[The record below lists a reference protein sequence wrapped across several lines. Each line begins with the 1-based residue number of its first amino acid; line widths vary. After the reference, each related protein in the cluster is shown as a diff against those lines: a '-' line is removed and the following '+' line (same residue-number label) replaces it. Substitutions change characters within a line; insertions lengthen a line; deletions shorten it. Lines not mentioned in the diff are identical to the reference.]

1 MKKYLALVVAL
12 VAIAMGV
19 QAQSITSLKAKVSI
33 NGGAVMEQELPA
45 TGFPIPDLTDQATT
59 SFVIKD
65 IIVGTSGS
73 VSNVSFWVRVQKVDT
88 SNPHEFTE
96 VPLTYESGV
105 WHVSASTLEQ
115 LGFPNGVELV
125 EPSMSSDPRYL
136 EFYIVANNSISWNN
150 GGENYKIK
158 FSTAGETEA
167 KVKFYK
173 EGTAGINIIA
183 DSEEKDITYTGDFV
197 REKWYGWQPGEVSS
211 LVIDDIFVT
220 VSCEDGSLIKSVS
233 MQYKVYEEGQEA
245 QWNTHSANYKAQNL
259 LGGWLFPH
267 LFIPLISIESI
278 FARKCSNI
286 IWLFPRLFIP
296 LQEIKTSTRHAHTGD
311 TVFFPP
317 SRRSVLPGSGQGPEG
332 LWTRG
337 PYPGVCA
344 AGSHLRQEPLPYG
357 SWRLLVGGNG
367 GHRGVPPLPSRHSQ
381 AGGLQHRIMD
391 QTGPE
396 DVPQVRQEIRNA

>member
-1 MKKYLALVVAL
+1 MKKLFTLFVAL
-12 VAIAMGV
+12 VAIAMGA

-45 TGFPIPDLTDQATT
+45 TGFPIVDLTTEGATT

-65 IIVGTSGS
+65 IIVETSGS

-88 SNPHEFTE
+88 SKPHEFTE

-105 WHVSASTLEQ
+105 WHLSASTLEQ

-173 EGTAGINIIA
+173 DGTAGINIIA

-211 LVIDDIFVT
+211 FVIDDIFVT

-245 QWNTHSANYKAQNL
+245 QWNTVGTSLWSTSGERRQYWAENLAIDVVKGLTSSKNYTLEIAYLVETTEGQNIYL
-259 LGGWLFPH
+259 SKGLKNDKFNFTVKEGTGVNEVAAEGAKV
-267 LFIPLISIESI
+267 SG
-278 FARKCSNI
+278 KCYN
-286 IWLFPRLFIP
+286 
-296 LQEIKTSTRHAHTGD
+296 
-311 TVFFPP
+311 
-317 SRRSVLPGSGQGPEG
+317 
-332 LWTRG
+332 
-337 PYPGVCA
+337 A
-344 AGSHLRQEPLPYG
+344 AGQQVSADSNG
-357 SWRLLVGGNG
+357 LLI
-367 GHRGVPPLPSRHSQ
+367 Q
-381 AGGLQHRIMD
+381 AGKKVIK
-391 QTGPE
+391 
-396 DVPQVRQEIRNA
+396 

>member
-1 MKKYLALVVAL
+1 MKKIFTLLVAL
-12 VAIAMGV
+12 MAIAMGA

-45 TGFPIPDLTDQATT
+45 TGFRVVDLTDEATT

-73 VSNVSFWVRVQKVDT
+73 ISNVSFWVRVQKVDT
-88 SNPHEFTE
+88 SSPHEFAE

-115 LGFPNGVELV
+115 MGFPDGVELV

-173 EGTAGINIIA
+173 DGTAGINISA
-183 DSEEKDITYTGDFV
+183 NGEEEKEITYTGDFV

-211 LVIDDIFVT
+211 LVIDDIYVAI
-220 VSCEDGSLIKSVS
+220 SCEDGVGISSVS
-233 MQYKVYEEGQEA
+233 MQYKVYEDGQEA
-245 QWNTHSANYKAQNL
+245 SWNTLETYQFSSKASSSKRMYRAEGLAKDVTTGLTSGKNYTLEIMYQVVTTENEYFFLAKGTHNDKFTFTFTGSTGVNGVAAEGAKFAGKCYNIAGQQVNANY
-259 LGGWLFPH
+259 
-267 LFIPLISIESI
+267 
-278 FARKCSNI
+278 
-286 IWLFPRLFIP
+286 
-296 LQEIKTSTRHAHTGD
+296 
-311 TVFFPP
+311 
-317 SRRSVLPGSGQGPEG
+317 EG
-332 LWTRG
+332 LQIIDG
-337 PYPGVCA
+337 KKV
-344 AGSHLRQEPLPYG
+344 
-357 SWRLLVGGNG
+357 
-367 GHRGVPPLPSRHSQ
+367 
-381 AGGLQHRIMD
+381 IK
-391 QTGPE
+391 
-396 DVPQVRQEIRNA
+396 

>member
-12 VAIAMGV
+12 VAIAMGA

-45 TGFPIPDLTDQATT
+45 TEFPVVDLTTEGATT

-173 EGTAGINIIA
+173 ENTAGINISA
-183 DSEEKDITYTGDFV
+183 NGEEEKDITYTGDFV

-211 LVIDDIFVT
+211 LVIDDIDVT
-220 VSCEDGSLIKSVS
+220 ISCEDGSLIKSVS
-233 MQYKVYEEGQEA
+233 MQYKVYEEGQAA
-245 QWNTHSANYKAQNL
+245 QWNTIEATLYSTGSGSSHRHYKAENKAIDVVKGLTSGKNYTLEIAYLVETTEGQNIYL
-259 LGGWLFPH
+259 SKGLKNDKFNFKVKEGTGVNEVAAEGAKV
-267 LFIPLISIESI
+267 SG
-278 FARKCSNI
+278 KCYN
-286 IWLFPRLFIP
+286 
-296 LQEIKTSTRHAHTGD
+296 
-311 TVFFPP
+311 
-317 SRRSVLPGSGQGPEG
+317 
-332 LWTRG
+332 
-337 PYPGVCA
+337 A
-344 AGSHLRQEPLPYG
+344 AGQQVSAG
-357 SWRLLVGGNG
+357 SNGLLIQDGKKV
-367 GHRGVPPLPSRHSQ
+367 
-381 AGGLQHRIMD
+381 IK
-391 QTGPE
+391 
-396 DVPQVRQEIRNA
+396 

>member
-12 VAIAMGV
+12 VAIAMGA

-88 SNPHEFTE
+88 SKPHEFTE

-136 EFYIVANNSISWNN
+136 EFYIVANNNISWNN

-245 QWNTHSANYKAQNL
+245 QWNTLGTSLWSTSDKRRQYWAENLAIDVVKGLTSGKNYTLEIAYLVETTEGQNIYL
-259 LGGWLFPH
+259 SKGLKNDKFNFTVKEGTGVNEVAAEGAKV
-267 LFIPLISIESI
+267 SG
-278 FARKCSNI
+278 KCYN
-286 IWLFPRLFIP
+286 
-296 LQEIKTSTRHAHTGD
+296 
-311 TVFFPP
+311 
-317 SRRSVLPGSGQGPEG
+317 
-332 LWTRG
+332 
-337 PYPGVCA
+337 A
-344 AGSHLRQEPLPYG
+344 AGQQVNAG
-357 SWRLLVGGNG
+357 SNGLLIQDGKKV
-367 GHRGVPPLPSRHSQ
+367 
-381 AGGLQHRIMD
+381 IK
-391 QTGPE
+391 
-396 DVPQVRQEIRNA
+396 

>member
-1 MKKYLALVVAL
+1 MKKLFTLFVAL
-12 VAIAMGV
+12 VAIAMGA

-33 NGGAVMEQELPA
+33 NGGAVQEEQLPA

-65 IIVGTSGS
+65 IIVETSGS

-88 SNPHEFTE
+88 SKPHEFTE

-105 WHVSASTLEQ
+105 WHLSASTLEQ
-115 LGFPNGVELV
+115 LGFPDGVELV

-173 EGTAGINIIA
+173 DGTAGINIIA

-245 QWNTHSANYKAQNL
+245 QWNTVGTSLWSTSDKRRQYWAENLAIDVVKGLTSGKNYTLEIAYLVETTEGQNFYL
-259 LGGWLFPH
+259 SKGVKNDKFNFTVKEGTGVNEVAAEGAKV
-267 LFIPLISIESI
+267 SG
-278 FARKCSNI
+278 KCYN
-286 IWLFPRLFIP
+286 
-296 LQEIKTSTRHAHTGD
+296 
-311 TVFFPP
+311 
-317 SRRSVLPGSGQGPEG
+317 
-332 LWTRG
+332 
-337 PYPGVCA
+337 A
-344 AGSHLRQEPLPYG
+344 AGQQVNADSNG
-357 SWRLLVGGNG
+357 LLIQDGKKV
-367 GHRGVPPLPSRHSQ
+367 
-381 AGGLQHRIMD
+381 IK
-391 QTGPE
+391 
-396 DVPQVRQEIRNA
+396 